1 MQLFIEKGLRLEK
14 NLRTYY
20 FLFFKV
26 LFLMLKNATSDII
39 KNNKLFLDISALVK
53 NMRIAS
59 VKNELKLINERKDI
73 GE

>member
-1 MQLFIEKGLRLEK
+1 LRLEK

>member
-1 MQLFIEKGLRLEK
+1 
-14 NLRTYY
+14 
-20 FLFFKV
+20 
-26 LFLMLKNATSDII
+26 MLKNATSDII